1 MTYCV
6 SDDFV
11 RDRNKGS
18 VNIVK
23 EWIKHSG
30 YDRTRPLRAEIGS
43 ASDKGSLKCF
53 TEEGCIPATAE
64 NMQVVYR
71 VFDGGHRHAA
81 CVELQGR

>member
-43 ASDKGSLKCF
+43 ARDKGSLKCF
-53 TEEGCIPATAE
+53 TEEGCIRSRYCGE
-64 NMQVVYR
+64 
-71 VFDGGHRHAA
+71 HAG
-81 CVELQGR
+81 CVSSV